1 VQHLTE
7 HLQQSPVP
15 LSPRLFYNT
24 LEDTEDAVRSL
35 NPEVLSVFESSCFN
49 GKYVTP
55 EVTEAY
61 LQRVLSRRGAARDT
75 GAGRSTAHQNGSD
88 GQVLDRKATVIGGV
102 GCESIHNCAT

>member
-7 HLQQSPVP
+7 HLQQSPCATP
-15 LSPRLFYNT
+15 TRLFYNT
-24 LEDTEDAVRSL
+24 LEDTEDAVRCL
-35 NPEVLSVFESSCFN
+35 NPEILAVFESSCFS

-55 EVTEAY
+55 EVTETY

-75 GAGRSTAHQNGSD
+75 GAGRPTAHQNGSD
-88 GQVLDRKATVIGGV
+88 GQVLDRKATMIGGV

>member
-7 HLQQSPVP
+7 PLQQSPCATP
-15 LSPRLFYNT
+15 SRLFYNT

-61 LQRVLSRRGAARDT
+61 LQWVLSRRGVPRDT
-75 GAGRSTAHQNGSD
+75 GAGRSTAHQNGRD
-88 GQVLDRKATVIGGV
+88 GQVLDRKVTMIGGV